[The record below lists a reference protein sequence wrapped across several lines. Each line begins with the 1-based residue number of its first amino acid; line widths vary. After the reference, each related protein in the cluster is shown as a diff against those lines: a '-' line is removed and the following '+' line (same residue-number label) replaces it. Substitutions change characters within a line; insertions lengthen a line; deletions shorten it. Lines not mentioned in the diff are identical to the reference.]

1 MADIDVI
8 NVGGV
13 DYNIKDTTARNAI
26 SSQVVPVDHSSTDG
40 KYGIGTSTKVGHVRP
55 VDAFSSLVGSAD
67 QGIVASQKA
76 VYDAYINCAHTQK
89 QTENAN
95 FVTQPSITSLE
106 GSSVA
111 NHPFNNGTYCT
122 LYTWGNY
129 GNYATQLAVPW
140 TQSYH
145 QIAFRSLVNGTWGPW
160 KYITDTVRTTGTAT
174 TNTTNAVSWQSDGGV
189 AYYYRSG
196 NVCMVNTFFRRT
208 NNVSQLN
215 TDYVIASGLPKAI
228 WLMEA
233 FPCWIAYNKTSAERY
248 SAKITT
254 NGELIFA
261 VAGSLPDTTAD
272 LCGSFT
278 YICTD

>member
-13 DYNIKDTTARNAI
+13 DYNIKDTTARNQIA
-26 SSQVVPVDHSSTDG
+26 SSIVPVDHSSTDG
-40 KYGIGTSTKVGHVRP
+40 KYGIGTSTRVGHVRP
-55 VDAFSSLVGSAD
+55 VDAFGSLVGSAD

-122 LYTWGNY
+122 LYTWGDY

-145 QIAFRSLVNGTWGPW
+145 QIAFRSLVNGTWGAW
-160 KYITDTVRTTGTAT
+160 KYINDQDQTAGNAT
-174 TNTTNAVSWQSDGGV
+174 LNTTYVNSSSPGV
-189 AYYYRSG
+189 AYVKKGGMCYCRVQVQTNASVSG
-196 NVCMVNTFFRRT
+196 TYT
-208 NNVSQLN
+208 Q
-215 TDYVIASGLPKAI
+215 YKIASGLPAPSFPQYFIGNVSSDSKDQGPHFEIKADGTLD
-228 WLMEA
+228 LMARYTSLANQTIVGA
-233 FPCWIAYNKTSAERY
+233 FI
-248 SAKITT
+248 
-254 NGELIFA
+254 
-261 VAGSLPDTTAD
+261 
-272 LCGSFT
+272 
-278 YICTD
+278 YII